1 MKGVLFQ
8 KEEEEG
14 CGRWGGLAS
23 LLQLPTAFV
32 MNDDGKSGSSISA
45 STGPPKILN
54 EMGLHAARRGSSRA
68 VGVAG
73 VAQQKGIQ
81 RCVVMW

>member
-1 MKGVLFQ
+1 MLFQ
-8 KEEEEG
+8 KEEEEEG

-68 VGVAG
+68 GGRTVGG

>member
-1 MKGVLFQ
+1 
-8 KEEEEG
+8 
-14 CGRWGGLAS
+14 
-23 LLQLPTAFV
+23 

-54 EMGLHAARRGSSRA
+54 EMGLHAARRGSGRA